1 MKYHLRPLP
10 CRPWTLLEMSSRLTE
25 SHYENNYGEARG
37 ARPAEDSRGA
47 PRLWLNVGQPMR
59 PLAILGWI
67 FRTVRV
73 WRILKR
79 TRRQLAELDD
89 RQLRDVGLTRGQ
101 ALREHSKPFWKL

>member
-1 MKYHLRPLP
+1 MPYASRTLPHRPREELAMKEPTIYF
-10 CRPWTLLEMSSRLTE
+10 S
-25 SHYENNYGEARG
+25 NGARG
-37 ARPAEDSRGA
+37 ARPGKDSRGA

-59 PLAILGWI
+59 PLAILS
-67 FRTVRV
+67 RAVRV

>member
-1 MKYHLRPLP
+1 MPYASRTLPHRTCEELAIKEPTKYF
-10 CRPWTLLEMSSRLTE
+10 S
-25 SHYENNYGEARG
+25 NGARG
-37 ARPAEDSRGA
+37 ARPGEDSRGA

-59 PLAILGWI
+59 PLAILSWI
-67 FRTVRV
+67 FRAVRV